1 MKFYLACIFFIVSM
15 SSSLWGQNLLPP
27 IYNYKIFEYN
37 AASQNW
43 GVAVNK
49 NGELFVA
56 NNKGLLYYN
65 GEEWIL
71 NKLPNN
77 TIVRSVVSIGNKIYT
92 GSYEEFGYWI
102 KNDIGLFEY
111 TSLTYLIENYEFTN
125 EEFWQIIPYGNAI
138 IFRSFSTIYHYEND
152 KITVWDTDL
161 VITNITIHNN
171 EVLVSAG
178 NIGLF
183 KFQNEK
189 LVPVNDNALLTNK
202 AVIDVIPYQDGLLVG
217 TKLHGCF
224 LLKNGEFSV
233 WNEEIN
239 DLLRQ
244 YQLNKMLT
252 LDSGEIAF
260 GTIKN
265 GIYLYDQKTRKPKN
279 LNRETGLQNNTVLSM
294 TQFEEQLWV
303 GLDNG
308 LDRIRINTPL
318 SYYTDHSGTL
328 GTVYDMAIN
337 DNVLYLGSNTGIYF
351 FDKNTLRFVEGSQG
365 HVWDLET
372 MDGDLLAGHNTGT
385 FKVNGN
391 ILEKVSP
398 IAGGYQWVR
407 VPEQQ
412 NTFLQGTYTGIAKY
426 TRDDPK
432 SWKVDRIGKVS
443 FPVKQ
448 LCFEDDYTLWGA
460 HPYKGLFRFKLN
472 KNYDEIVDTQE
483 FGPDVIP
490 NDYNIKLYNIK
501 NQIVVQSEGTW
512 YKYDPILK
520 KIEIFKEFASYN
532 FEELIST
539 NGDFFWFIGNEGD
552 KEISYTDLKDNTIFI
567 SEPNLQER
575 LVPDAKNIFALNDSI
590 YYLTLNDGFAR
601 INLSHLNK
609 TLEGFSLPT
618 PTLQYFKDKA
628 KSYNIKSEHIEIP
641 FGSSQDIVLQVAA
654 PSLIQP
660 RYYYE
665 LAGPKTQSSH
675 LDKGALTFQNLPH
688 GDYRLLIFTVGM
700 NNKQSLPKLIN
711 FEIAPPWYL
720 SKVSLVVYLLA
731 FIGVILWVR
740 LYNRRKLE
748 RRHNKLKQQLE
759 RVQVEH
765 MANLEK
771 EKLAKEIRLK
781 QKELASTTMNMAKK
795 NQLILELKN
804 ILLMNKDKF
813 GSQQRYRSFMRKLEG
828 SINEDRDWKN
838 FELNFKELHDD
849 FFENLLQQFPNL
861 TPKDLKLCAYLKMNL
876 SSKEIAPLMAIT
888 IRGVEIHRYR
898 LRKKLAIDS
907 SQNLSNFLIKFK
919 K

>member
-92 GSYEEFGYWI
+92 GSYEEFGYWT

-328 GTVYDMAIN
+328 GTVY
-337 DNVLYLGSNTGIYF
+337 
-351 FDKNTLRFVEGSQG
+351 
-365 HVWDLET
+365 
-372 MDGDLLAGHNTGT
+372 
-385 FKVNGN
+385 
-391 ILEKVSP
+391 
-398 IAGGYQWVR
+398 
-407 VPEQQ
+407 
-412 NTFLQGTYTGIAKY
+412 
-426 TRDDPK
+426 
-432 SWKVDRIGKVS
+432 
-443 FPVKQ
+443 
-448 LCFEDDYTLWGA
+448 
-460 HPYKGLFRFKLN
+460 
-472 KNYDEIVDTQE
+472 
-483 FGPDVIP
+483 
-490 NDYNIKLYNIK
+490 
-501 NQIVVQSEGTW
+501 
-512 YKYDPILK
+512 
-520 KIEIFKEFASYN
+520 
-532 FEELIST
+532 
-539 NGDFFWFIGNEGD
+539 
-552 KEISYTDLKDNTIFI
+552 
-567 SEPNLQER
+567 
-575 LVPDAKNIFALNDSI
+575 
-590 YYLTLNDGFAR
+590 
-601 INLSHLNK
+601 
-609 TLEGFSLPT
+609 
-618 PTLQYFKDKA
+618 
-628 KSYNIKSEHIEIP
+628 
-641 FGSSQDIVLQVAA
+641 
-654 PSLIQP
+654 
-660 RYYYE
+660 
-665 LAGPKTQSSH
+665 
-675 LDKGALTFQNLPH
+675 
-688 GDYRLLIFTVGM
+688 
-700 NNKQSLPKLIN
+700 
-711 FEIAPPWYL
+711 
-720 SKVSLVVYLLA
+720 
-731 FIGVILWVR
+731 GVIFR
-740 LYNRRKLE
+740 
-748 RRHNKLKQQLE
+748 Q
-759 RVQVEH
+759 
-765 MANLEK
+765 
-771 EKLAKEIRLK
+771 
-781 QKELASTTMNMAKK
+781 
-795 NQLILELKN
+795 
-804 ILLMNKDKF
+804 
-813 GSQQRYRSFMRKLEG
+813 
-828 SINEDRDWKN
+828 
-838 FELNFKELHDD
+838 
-849 FFENLLQQFPNL
+849 
-861 TPKDLKLCAYLKMNL
+861 
-876 SSKEIAPLMAIT
+876 
-888 IRGVEIHRYR
+888 
-898 LRKKLAIDS
+898 
-907 SQNLSNFLIKFK
+907 
-919 K
+919 

>member
-1 MKFYLACIFFIVSM
+1 MKFYLGCIFFFVSVT
-15 SSSLWGQNLLPP
+15 SSLWGQDLLPP
-27 IYNYKIFEYN
+27 IYNHKIFEYN

-43 GVAVNK
+43 GVTVNQ

-56 NNKGLLYYN
+56 NSQGLLYYN

-71 NKLPNN
+71 NRLPNN

-92 GSYEEFGYWI
+92 GSYEEFGYWT
-102 KNDIGLFEY
+102 KNQVGLFEY
-111 TSLTYLIENYEFTN
+111 TSLTHLIEDHEFTN
-125 EEFWQIIPYGNAI
+125 EEFWQIVPFGDAI
-138 IFRSFSTIYHYEND
+138 IFRSFSTIYHYKNNR
-152 KITVWDTDL
+152 ITVWDTDQ
-161 VITNITIHNN
+161 VITNVTIHNN
-171 EVLVSAG
+171 EVLVSAS

-183 KFQNEK
+183 RFQNEK

-202 AVIDVIPYQDGLLVG
+202 AVIDVIPFQDGLLVG

-224 LLKNGEFSV
+224 LLKDGKFTV
-233 WNEEIN
+233 WDEEIN
-239 DLLRQ
+239 NVLRQ
-244 YQLNKMLT
+244 YQLNKMLP

-265 GIYLYDQKTRKPKN
+265 GIYLYHQKNKKTKN

-294 TQFEEQLWV
+294 TQFKEQLWV

-318 SYYTDHSGTL
+318 SYFTDHSGAL

-337 DNVLYLGSNTGIYF
+337 DSVLYLGSNTGIYF
-351 FDKNTLRFVEGSQG
+351 FENNALRFVEGSQG

-385 FKVNGN
+385 FKVRGDV
-391 ILEKVSP
+391 LEKISP

-426 TRDDPK
+426 TRDSNT
-432 SWKVDRIGKVS
+432 SWRVDRIKKIS

-448 LCFEDDYTLWGA
+448 LCFEDDYVLWGA

-472 KNYDEIVDTQE
+472 ETYDEIIETQE

-520 KIEIFKEFASYN
+520 KIAIFKEFEPYN
-532 FEELIST
+532 FEELISH
-539 NGDFFWFIGNEGD
+539 NGDFFWFNDNEGD
-552 KEISYTDLKDNTIFI
+552 KEISFTDLKDNTIFI

-590 YYLTLNDGFAR
+590 YYLTLSDGFAR
-601 INLSHLNK
+601 INLSQLNE
-609 TLEGFSLPT
+609 TLDRFSLPT
-618 PTLQYFKDKA
+618 PTLQYFKDKEH
-628 KSYNIKSEHIEIP
+628 SYDINVEHIEIP
-641 FGSSQDIVLQVAA
+641 FGRSQDIVLQIAA
-654 PSLIQP
+654 PSLIRP

-665 LAGPKTQSSH
+665 LSGAKTQSSY
-675 LDKGALTFQNLPH
+675 LDKGAITFQNLPH
-688 GDYRLLIFTVGM
+688 GDYLLSIFTVGM
-700 NNKQSLPKLIN
+700 NNKKSSPKLVS
-711 FEIAPPWYL
+711 FEITPPWYL
-720 SKVSLVVYLLA
+720 SKVSLVVYFLA
-731 FIGVILWVR
+731 FVGLILLVR

-759 RVQVEH
+759 RERAEH
-765 MANLEK
+765 IANLEK

-813 GSQQRYRSFMRKLEG
+813 GSQQRYRSFMKKLEG
-828 SINEDRDWKN
+828 SINEDKDWKN

-849 FFENLLQQFPNL
+849 FFENLLSQFPNL

-898 LRKKLAIDS
+898 LRKKLGIDS

-919 K
+919 